1 MGFEPPFSEDSPFS
15 RKEAELLERFLFR
28 TERRFLTLFFLK
40 NFRRLPLKHPVETLM
55 QRRDLLLAFA
65 SSTMAIATPSLATP
79 SLILPGQVDG
89 ILVRKAKRQM
99 ILVRE
104 RKTFKRYGIALGFN
118 PIGHKERQ
126 GDGRTP
132 EGTYRISLLNPH
144 SRFHL
149 SMKVSY
155 PSVEDRR
162 SAARR
167 GVSPGGDI
175 FIHGS
180 PNRWKRTPQGDW
192 THGCIAVTNE
202 EMEELWKIVPIG
214 CPITIEA

>member
-1 MGFEPPFSEDSPFS
+1 
-15 RKEAELLERFLFR
+15 
-28 TERRFLTLFFLK
+28 
-40 NFRRLPLKHPVETLM
+40 M
-55 QRRDLLLAFA
+55 QRRDLLLALA
-65 SSTMAIATPSLATP
+65 SLTLSAASPALSAP
-79 SLILPGQVDG
+79 SLILPRDVDG
-89 ILVRKAKRQM
+89 ILVRKSKRQM
-99 ILVRE
+99 ILVGG
-104 RKTFKRYGIALGFN
+104 RKTLKRYGIALGSD
-118 PIGHKERQ
+118 PVGHKERQ

-132 EGTYRISLLNPH
+132 EGTYRISLRNPQ
-144 SRFHL
+144 SQFHL

-155 PSVEDRR
+155 PSLEDRR

-180 PNRWKRTPQGDW
+180 PNRWKRAPQGDW
-192 THGCIAVTNE
+192 TRGCIAVTNE